1 VSNEDLRQLFATTKT
16 IAVVGLSSDPG
27 RPSHQIAA
35 YLKRRGFKII
45 PVNPKETEVLGE
57 KAYPKL
63 EDVPEKIDI
72 VNVFRRSVDVPP
84 VANAAI
90 EIGARCLWLQMGIEH
105 PESESKARAAGLQV
119 LSNSCIMVV
128 HRML

>member
-1 VSNEDLRQLFATTKT
+1 MSNEELRELFRTTTT
-16 IAVVGLSSDPG
+16 IAVVGLSSNPE

-35 YLKRRGFKII
+35 YLQRRGFKII

-63 EDVPEKIDI
+63 QDVPERIDI
-72 VNVFRRSVDVPP
+72 VNVFRRSIDVPP

-90 EIGARCLWLQMGIEH
+90 EIGARALWLQMGITH
-105 PESESKARAAGLQV
+105 PESESKARNAGLQV
-119 LSNSCIMVV
+119 MSNSCIMVV